1 MHSAE
6 PLDRRSVNDPSQPA
20 PAAGAWRA
28 EVASRVN
35 SYRARRKSEPGGQD
49 CLALSFDSAT
59 DSATGPAAEAPAPDL
74 VGPASLASATVK
86 ARKLNPAPNAFDTNY
101 YRRLNA
107 QSLNAAAGPANSA
120 AAPWEPEA
128 GYEAESGAGA
138 IAAGIAW
145 DDIAADNVPCRQE
158 MSPETAEPDDL
169 EFQTVDYG
177 DAGPGRRGIPDAQPE
192 TLFEAVSAPPGAAP
206 VAAPAL
212 PAQGN
217 LIVFPRP
224 LLEPPLVPQPS
235 RDELAEP
242 VNHRPRILEVPEDIM
257 PAMQGSLF
265 PEIRLDADEPEA
277 NAVREPEIEV
287 PLQVAPVGARLMAG
301 LTDGAVVL
309 AAGAL
314 FGAIACRALPGVPHA
329 KPFWVALSAVTVLL
343 WAIYQHLFLLYA
355 GRTVGMSL
363 RGIHLRTF
371 DGRVPEWAERRRRA
385 RFIVL
390 SLASVALGFLW
401 ALVDEDT
408 LCWHDR
414 LSRTFTTFD

>member
-6 PLDRRSVNDPSQPA
+6 PLDRRSVDDPSQPA

-35 SYRARRKSEPGGQD
+35 SYRARRKGEAGETDS
-49 CLALSFDSAT
+49 LALDF
-59 DSATGPAAEAPAPDL
+59 GPASAAQAPDL
-74 VGPASLASATVK
+74 GSANLGSANLASAALK
-86 ARKLNPAPNAFDTNY
+86 ARKLNTAPNAFDTNY

-107 QSLNAAAGPANSA
+107 QAMSAPVVAANSA
-120 AAPWEPEA
+120 AMPQEPEA
-128 GYEAESGAGA
+128 EYEAEAM
-138 IAAGIAW
+138 AAGIAW
-145 DDIAADNVPCRQE
+145 DDLAADNVPCGQE
-158 MSPETAEPDDL
+158 VSPESTEADDL
-169 EFQTVDYG
+169 EFQTVTYAEAGLDRCG
-177 DAGPGRRGIPDAQPE
+177 PADAEPE
-192 TLFEAVSAPPGAAP
+192 TLFEAASASPGAAP
-206 VAAPAL
+206 VPAL
-212 PAQGN
+212 PAQCN

-224 LLEPPLVPQPS
+224 RLEPPLLPQPS

-242 VNHRPRILEVPEDIM
+242 VNHRPRILEVPEDLM

-265 PEIRLDADEPEA
+265 PEIRLDGEEPEG

-287 PLQVAPVGARLMAG
+287 PLQVAPVSARLMAG
-301 LTDGAVVL
+301 LTDGVVVL

-314 FGAIACRALPGVPHA
+314 FGAIACRTLPDVPHT
-329 KPFWVALSAVTVLL
+329 KPFWMALAVVTVLL
-343 WAIYQHLFLLYA
+343 WGIYQHLFLLYA
-355 GRTVGMSL
+355 GRTVGMSM
-363 RGIHLRTF
+363 RGIHLSTF

-390 SLASVALGFLW
+390 SFASVALGFLW

-414 LSRTFTTFD
+414 LSQTFSTFD